1 MSEKTVISVRFPSD
15 YAEEIDQICEATGKT
30 RSDVVIEAVE
40 SYLNKA
46 PAPRVLSELEIL
58 KEKVE
63 AIEKKL
69 KQSTRQRKAG

>member
-15 YAEEIDQICEATGKT
+15 YAEEIDRICEATGKT

-69 KQSTRQRKAG
+69 KQSARQRKAG